1 MAEER
6 LDMRKHRE
14 FVTPFWNR
22 ASKSLP
28 ASVRQR
34 YAPQLKSAERL
45 ELALDRAIEFFT
57 RRHAH

>member
-1 MAEER
+1 
-6 LDMRKHRE
+6 MRKHRE

-34 YAPQLKSAERL
+34 YSPQLKSAERL

-57 RRHAH
+57 RRPAH

>member
-1 MAEER
+1 
-6 LDMRKHRE
+6 MRKHKE
-14 FVTPFWNR
+14 FATPFWNR

-45 ELALDRAIEFFT
+45 ELALDRVIELFSPH
-57 RRHAH
+57 RSH

>member
-1 MAEER
+1 
-6 LDMRKHRE
+6 MRNRNE
-14 FVTPFWNR
+14 FATSFWTK

-34 YAPQLKSAERL
+34 YASQLKSAERL

-57 RRHAH
+57 RRPTH